1 MNPVFDNILGIPLF
15 IAMAAVL
22 IVLAMGLFNLFN
34 TNEEQQRTRS
44 NQLMRLRVLMQFIA
58 IAILVAI
65 GFISGVIKFG
75 G

>member
-44 NQLMRLRVLMQFIA
+44 NQLMRMRVLMQFIA

>member
-1 MNPVFDNILGIPLF
+1 MNPVFDNVLGIPLF

-22 IVLAMGLFNLFN
+22 IVLAFGLFNLFN
-34 TNEEQQRTRS
+34 KNEEQQRSRS
-44 NQLMRLRVLMQFIA
+44 NRLMRLRVLTQFIA

-65 GFISGVIKFG
+65 GFLSGVIKLG